1 MKVYAWIENKQLFTT
16 EDKNLVPSDAIEF
29 EVENFDDVVYDGT
42 QIRLKTQDEKLQ
54 ELKAQKLSELKTYVA
69 SLLTQTDYVITKI
82 AEAQIQNDTA
92 EVEALK
98 QKYSAQL
105 QQREA
110 IRAWNEQ
117 IKQTI
122 NNAQSLDELLSL
134 EIKFKESPNAS

>member
-1 MKVYAWIENKQLFTT
+1 MKVYAWVENGQLFTT
-16 EDKNLVPSDAIEF
+16 DDKNLAISEAVEF
-29 EVENFDDVVYDGT
+29 EVESFEDLTYDGS

-69 SLLTQTDYVITKI
+69 SLLAQTDYVVIKI
-82 AEAQIQNDTA
+82 GEAQALGDTA

-110 IRAWNEQ
+110 IRQWNEQ
-117 IKQTI
+117 MKQAI
-122 NNAQSLDELLSL
+122 RNAQSLEELMSIVI
-134 EIKFKESPNAS
+134 EFKG

>member
-1 MKVYAWIENKQLFTT
+1 MKVYAWVENGQLFTT
-16 EDKNLVPSDAIEF
+16 EDKNLAPSEAIEF
-29 EVENFDDVVYDGT
+29 ELESFDDLTYDGS

-69 SLLTQTDYVITKI
+69 GLLAQTDYIITKI

-110 IRAWNEQ
+110 IRTWNEQ
-117 IKQTI
+117 MKQSIK
-122 NNAQSLDELLSL
+122 NAQSLDDLLRL
-134 EIKFKESPNAS
+134 EIKFEDPTNA

>member
-1 MKVYAWIENKQLFTT
+1 MKVYAWVENGQLFTT
-16 EDKNLVPSDAIEF
+16 DDKNLAISDAIEF
-29 EVENFDDVVYDGT
+29 EVESFDELIWDGT

-69 SLLTQTDYVITKI
+69 SLLAQTDYVITKI
-82 AEAQIQNDTA
+82 AEAQIRNDTE

-98 QKYSAQL
+98 QKYSVQL

-117 IKQTI
+117 MKQSIK
-122 NNAQSLDELLSL
+122 NAQSLDDLLSL
-134 EIKFKESPNAS
+134 EIKFEEPPNA